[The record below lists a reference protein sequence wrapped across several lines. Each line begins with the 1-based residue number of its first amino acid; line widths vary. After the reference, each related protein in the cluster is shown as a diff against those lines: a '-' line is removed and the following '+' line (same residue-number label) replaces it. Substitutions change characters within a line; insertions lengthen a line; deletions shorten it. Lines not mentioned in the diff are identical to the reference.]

1 MTIGNCLKKI
11 RLDLELSQE
20 QFAKLIDVSFTT
32 VNRWEKHKSVPRSNQ
47 LEIIA
52 KNIDKKGATLLESV
66 INNKKPLAYALFAGG
81 GGFHLGMEEYF
92 DIVVA
97 NDIEL
102 AAEKTHKKNWPDL
115 PFLCEDIR
123 KVSSRDLLKLAKG
136 KKPDIIFGG
145 PPCQGFSTLGSK
157 MSADPRNVLFGHY
170 ARIVEDLKPKAF
182 LFENVKSLTTMYKG
196 QFRDNIVKEFTRL
209 GYKVYE
215 KILNTA
221 EYGIPQIRQRVFIFG
236 TKIDTPFKFP
246 DITHGEGEGLLPF
259 ETVGDWIGDL
269 QNKDISFCEN
279 HIALNH
285 SDTVIERYKYIPE
298 GGRLPAPEEL
308 PKEIRRKNF
317 GNTYKRLHR
326 SKPSLTMVPGNNA
339 FAIHPVLNRSLT
351 PREAARLQSFPDT
364 HKFVGDRRKQCILV
378 GNAVPPLMAKLI
390 GREIINHFNGST
402 KIEEADKQV
411 ILIHESQETGSLNK
425 IIPYQ
430 KLKKLKSKDG
440 FIDLFCG
447 AGGFTIGFSK
457 AGWKPLLGADINESV
472 AKTHKEN
479 FPFIPFINNDVSLK
493 ETQELILNKFR
504 DDEVGLIVGG
514 PPCQGFSMFG
524 KRRFVNT
531 QGYDPHSD
539 PRNKMVYSYLDIVNE
554 IQPRWFLMENV
565 SGLANLDKGL
575 FLKTLIEDFKKIGYN
590 NTEFKILNAADYGV
604 PQKRKRLVI
613 IGNRTGHI
621 IPWPK
626 KKYFEKPKEWQ
637 KPYRTVGEVIT
648 DLSTESSYES
658 VTCHVPMKHKPLLI
672 ERYKYIEEGKK
683 LNVDKLPENLKKGYR
698 TDKVKN
704 YSHVFKRLHRNLAST
719 TMVPGHNA
727 FPIHPWLNRSLTV
740 REAARIQTFPDEIEF
755 IGSRQNQCIQVG
767 NAFPPLLAEI
777 LGECIKKAEKNNW
790 FPGQV
795 PKSAW
800 YALLEKPENVE
811 LELKLE
817 TV

>member
-1 MTIGNCLKKI
+1 MTLGNCLKKI
-11 RLDLELSQE
+11 RLDLKLSQE
-20 QFAKLIDVSFTT
+20 QFAKLVDVSFTT
-32 VNRWEKHKSVPRSNQ
+32 VNRWENEKSKPRNTQ
-47 LEIIA
+47 IKII
-52 KNIDKKGATLLESV
+52 KNNCSKDNSLLLDS
-66 INNKKPLAYALFAGG
+66 ILNNKKPLAFALFAGG
-81 GGFHLGMEEYF
+81 GGFHLGMENYF
-92 DIVVA
+92 DILVA
-97 NDIEL
+97 NDIEPT
-102 AAEKTHKKNWPDL
+102 AELTHKKNWPEL

-123 KVSSRDLLKLAKG
+123 KVTSDDLLKLSKG
-136 KKPDIIFGG
+136 KKPDVIFGG
-145 PPCQGFSTLGSK
+145 PPCQGFSTLGAK

-170 ARIVEDLKPKAF
+170 ARIVSDLKPKAF

-196 QFRDNIVKEFTRL
+196 QFRDNIIKEFTRL
-209 GYKVYE
+209 GYKIYE

-221 EYGIPQIRQRVFIFG
+221 DYGIPQVRQRVFIFG

-246 DITHGEGEGLLPF
+246 EITHGNEKELIPF
-259 ETVGDWIGDL
+259 ETVGKWIGDL
-269 QNKDISFCEN
+269 QDKDTSFCEN
-279 HIALNH
+279 HIPLNH
-285 SDTVIERYKYIPE
+285 SDIVIERYKYIPE
-298 GGRLPAPEEL
+298 GGRLPSPEEL

-317 GNTYKRLHR
+317 GNTYKRLDR
-326 SKPSLTMVPGNNA
+326 SKPALTMVPGNNA

-351 PREAARLQSFPDT
+351 PREAARLQSFPDN

-390 GREIINHFNGST
+390 GKEIINHFNGYT
-402 KIEEADKQV
+402 KIEQADKQV
-411 ILIHESQETGSLNK
+411 ILIQGPKDIGSINK
-425 IIPYQ
+425 IIPYG
-430 KLKKLKSKDG
+430 KLKKLKNKDG

-457 AGWKPLLGADINESV
+457 SGWKPLLGADINESV
-472 AKTHKEN
+472 AKTHKDN
-479 FPFIPFINNDVSLK
+479 FPFIPFINNDVSLE
-493 ETQELILNKFR
+493 ETQKLIFNKFK

-554 IQPRWFLMENV
+554 IRPRWFLMENV

-575 FLKTLIEDFKKIGYN
+575 FLKTLIEDFKKIGYS
-590 NTEFKILNAADYGV
+590 NTEFRILNAADYGV

-613 IGNRTGHI
+613 IGNITGHI

-626 KKYFEKPKEWQ
+626 KKYFENPKEWQ
-637 KPYRTVGEVIT
+637 KRYRTVGEAIT
-648 DLSTESSYES
+648 DLSTESSYTD
-658 VTCHVPMKHKPLLI
+658 VTCHVPMKHKPLLV
-672 ERYKYIEEGKK
+672 ERYKHIEEGKK
-683 LNVDKLPENLKKGYR
+683 LNVDKLPEHLQKGYR

-704 YSHVFKRLHRNLAST
+704 YSHVFKRLHRDLPST

-790 FPGQV
+790 YPGKV

-800 YALLEKPENVE
+800 NTQIEKPDDEI
-811 LELKLE
+811 LELNLTK
-817 TV
+817 V